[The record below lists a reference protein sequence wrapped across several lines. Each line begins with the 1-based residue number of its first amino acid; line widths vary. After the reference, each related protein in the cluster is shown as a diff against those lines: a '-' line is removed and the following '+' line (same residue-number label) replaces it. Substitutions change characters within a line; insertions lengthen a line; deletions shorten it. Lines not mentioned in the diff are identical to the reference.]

1 MKKEFG
7 FRISDFGFCPGRM
20 RAGMPHRSGA
30 DEDGTSEIRNPKS
43 EILFKL
49 FATAVLLA
57 RIGFA
62 AVDFDRDVH
71 PILAARCFTCHSG
84 DKRSGGL
91 SLSNYSEILRGG
103 KTGKVVNPGSS
114 KDSLMM
120 RRVLG
125 EGVAPMPPVGERLAS
140 SEIAVLRSWIDE
152 GARPRLDAAPAR
164 ANWVPKMAL
173 TKPAVPAA
181 GASNTLDRFLLDYF
195 ARHAVQPPKPVSDAA
210 FARRAYLDAW
220 GLLPTPEQLA
230 AFTASG
236 EPEKRQALIR
246 YL

>member
-1 MKKEFG
+1 MKKKDFG
-7 FRISDFGFCPGRM
+7 FWISDFGFCPDRM
-20 RAGMPHRSGA
+20 RAGMPHRSGS
-30 DEDGTSEIRNPKS
+30 DEAGTS

-57 RIGFA
+57 RIGLA

-114 KDSLMM
+114 QDSLMM

-173 TKPAVPAA
+173 TKPVEYTGSVSAGLFRPPRGPAA
-181 GASNTLDRFLLDYF
+181 
-195 ARHAVQPPKPVSDAA
+195 
-210 FARRAYLDAW
+210 
-220 GLLPTPEQLA
+220 
-230 AFTASG
+230 
-236 EPEKRQALIR
+236 
-246 YL
+246 

>member
-1 MKKEFG
+1 GLPSGLAAVRLFG
-7 FRISDFGFCPGRM
+7 
-20 RAGMPHRSGA
+20 
-30 DEDGTSEIRNPKS
+30 
-43 EILFKL
+43 
-49 FATAVLLA
+49 TALLLG
-57 RIGFA
+57 RIGLA
-62 AVDFDRDVH
+62 AVDFDREVH
-71 PILAARCFTCHSG
+71 PILASKCFACHSG

-114 KDSLMM
+114 KDSLIM

-181 GASNTLDRFLLDYF
+181 GASTPLDRFLLD
-195 ARHAVQPPKPVSDAA
+195 
-210 FARRAYLDAW
+210 
-220 GLLPTPEQLA
+220 
-230 AFTASG
+230 
-236 EPEKRQALIR
+236 
-246 YL
+246 